1 MLLQK
6 SCDITVN
13 NFDCTNQSHSRRNNL
28 SKNRNAKAQRR
39 GTSHAENTI
48 IFEQAR
54 SDNPYRATRNRAIN
68 LIPRTRNQEKLVLA
82 LQDESQHIVM
92 AVGPAG
98 TGKTYVGMLAA
109 IKALKE
115 GQVDKIILTRP
126 AVGVDEET
134 HGFLPGTLNEKMQP
148 WLIPLMDVLHEYYS
162 VREVERM
169 LDEEIIEIAP
179 LAYMRGRSLKGA
191 FVIADEMQNSSMNQM
206 KMLLTRLA
214 EGSRLFVTGDLNQM
228 DKKFHHDNGLM
239 DFVER
244 LTKRPSHNISHVEFT
259 IKDVQRHPTVTEVL
273 KLYGDA

>member
-1 MLLQK
+1 V
-6 SCDITVN
+6 TVQPSRN
-13 NFDCTNQSHSRRNNL
+13 PRRNVL
-28 SKNRNAKAQRR
+28 SRQRGVKAQRR
-39 GTSHAENTI
+39 GNSHTENTI
-48 IFEQAR
+48 IFEQTR
-54 SDNPYRATRNRAIN
+54 SENPYRHQKNRPIN

-109 IKALKE
+109 IKCLKE
-115 GQVDKIILTRP
+115 GAVEKIILTRP

-148 WLIPLMDVLHEYYS
+148 WLIPLMDVLHEYYT
-162 VREVERM
+162 VRDVERM
-169 LDEEIIEIAP
+169 LDEGIIEIAP

-191 FVIADEMQNSSMNQM
+191 FVIADECQNTSVNQM

-228 DKKFHHDNGLM
+228 DKKFHHDNGLG
-239 DFVER
+239 DFITR
-244 LTKRPSHNISHVEFT
+244 LSKRPSDNITHVEFT
-259 IKDVQRHPTVTEVL
+259 VRDVQRHPTVTDVL